1 MDKLIS
7 DADLSRFN
15 GFIKGP
21 TGGTY
26 YVINDSLP
34 TIEEL
39 FPEHVYYAILFKT
52 TPNSTIGHWTCLIRF
67 SDTVFEF
74 FDCLGDPPPPVVV
87 DRLREYGLLQGITPV
102 LQRNSR
108 SLMAKTGTICGKW
121 IIFRIMALPASIEK
135 FNAFLTAL
143 VGKRK
148 GLTAD
153 SIVNFLINIPVGE
166 KSSAP

>member
-26 YVINDSLP
+26 YVLDDSLP
-34 TIEEL
+34 SIDEL
-39 FPEHVYYAILFKT
+39 FQGHVYYAILYQAH
-52 TPNSTIGHWTCLIRF
+52 PSSTIGHWVCLIKF
-67 SDTVFEF
+67 SDTCFEY
-74 FDCLGDPPPPVVV
+74 FDCLGGPPPSILL
-87 DRLREYGLLQGITPV
+87 DRLEEYGLLQGVTPT
-102 LQRNSR
+102 LHRNSR
-108 SLMAKTGTICGKW
+108 SLMDKSGNICGKW
-121 IIFRIMALPASIEK
+121 VMFRLMALPNSLEK
-135 FNAFLTAL
+135 FNTFIKLL

-153 SIVNFLINIPVGE
+153 MIVNFLINIPVGE
-166 KSSAP
+166 KTYDQ